1 MKQNNIGILHYSVP
15 PVIGGVEAVIKA
27 HSNLFEDNGY
37 KVTIIS
43 GKGDPSAFSQS
54 VDFHKIP
61 ELDSTHPIISNL
73 NQQLEVGI
81 KPSSFELTS
90 NNIGEKLT
98 PILYQ
103 IDALIIHN
111 IFTKHFNLPLTAAIH
126 NLLDQK
132 VIQNCIAWCHD
143 FTWTSP
149 NSRHK
154 VFPGYPWDLLRK
166 YRNDIKYIVV
176 SKERQ
181 RTLANLF
188 KVSEDEI
195 QVIYN
200 GINADILLGFSSESS
215 MLTHYLGLFDS
226 DLNILM
232 PVRIT
237 QAKNIEFA
245 LKVVS
250 EIKTY
255 GVNVK
260 CIVTGPPDP
269 HDPKNMD
276 YFNNLRKIRLDL
288 NLENDFHFI
297 YESNSNQKNGYIIN
311 DTIVG
316 DLYRISDILFMPSHR
331 EGFGMPVLEAGFV
344 GLPIITTP
352 IPASNEIAK
361 ENANIFSLDL
371 EPKKIA
377 IEIIEIIKSNPITRL
392 KIETR
397 KNYTW
402 ESIFKQKIIPILS
415 N

>member
-1 MKQNNIGILHYSVP
+1 MKHKNIGILHYSTP

-27 HSNLFEDNGY
+27 HTNVFEDNGY
-37 KVTIIS
+37 KVTIIT

-54 VDFHKIP
+54 VDFHKIT
-61 ELDSTHPIISNL
+61 ELDSIHPIISNL

-81 KPSSFELTS
+81 IPGSFELTS

-98 PILYQ
+98 PILNQ
-103 IDALIIHN
+103 LDALIVHN

-166 YRNDIKYIVV
+166 YRKDIKYIVV

-188 KVSEDEI
+188 KVPENEI
-195 QVIYN
+195 HVVYN
-200 GINADILLGFSSESS
+200 GINPDILLGFSPEGFRLIQS
-215 MLTHYLGLFDS
+215 LGLMES
-226 DLNILM
+226 DINILM

-245 LKVVS
+245 LEVIAEVKNL
-250 EIKTY
+250 KY
-255 GVNVK
+255 NVK
-260 CIVTGPPDP
+260 CLLTGPPDP
-269 HDPKNMD
+269 HDSKNMQ
-276 YFNNLRKIRLDL
+276 YFENLKVLRHNL
-288 NLENDFHFI
+288 NLENEFHFI
-297 YESNSNQKNGYIIN
+297 YESNPNQENEYIIN

-316 DLYRISDILFMPSHR
+316 DLYRVSDILFMPSHR
-331 EGFGMPVLEAGFV
+331 EGFGMPVLEAGIV
-344 GLPIITTP
+344 GIPIISTP

-361 ENANIFSLDL
+361 ENAKIFSLDL

-415 N
+415 H